1 MNRSP
6 PRIDGAA
13 RRCYNKCM
21 VDSNDILKLS
31 AAFGIRAEYKT
42 EMFPSFLSDVRSKKV
57 CLVCDRNTEAFAVPV
72 CDWLKGSGVAC
83 TLFRYDEYEPVADE
97 AHCAAA
103 AKALAGCDYALAVGA
118 GTLNDICKYVTFL
131 QGKECGVLATAASM
145 DGYSSGVTPLIKNGF
160 KITENAHTVKHVL
173 LDFGILCSAPKIMT
187 GAGAGD
193 ILAKYCCLTDWKISH
208 LLTGEPLN
216 EEAAGLMRVAL
227 QKCVDEIDGIRACGK
242 EGVDSLMRALLIS
255 GYAMVIAGNSRPASG
270 AEHHMSH
277 FLEMDFL
284 RRGKPIPLH
293 GVKVGLGTMVSLRMY
308 HRLAET
314 DRGFPGKEEVLREAE
329 KLPPPEFVRDV
340 LASLQCP
347 TRFSQ
352 IGVSEDTV
360 RDMLFNCYKIRDR
373 FTIMTLYN
381 RYDLMREAA
390 DALIAEF
397 Y

>member
-1 MNRSP
+1 MRERLSAVDGRTAAWYNGGMNAY
-6 PRIDGAA
+6 D
-13 RRCYNKCM
+13 
-21 VDSNDILKLS
+21 DIGKLS
-31 AAFGIRAEYKT
+31 AKFGIAAEYKT
-42 EMFPSFLSDVRSKKV
+42 DMYPAFLADVKDKAV
-57 CLVCDRNTEAFAVPV
+57 CLVCDENTERFAAPV
-72 CDWLKGSGVAC
+72 ADRLRAEGVRC
-83 TLFRYDEYEPVADE
+83 RVFRFGEAEPVADE
-97 AHCAAA
+97 AHCAACA
-103 AKALAGCDYALAVGA
+103 AALEGADYALAVGA

-145 DGYSSGVTPLIKNGF
+145 DGYSSGVTPLIKKGF
-160 KITENAHTVKHVL
+160 KITENAHTVRHVL
-173 LDFGILCSAPKIMT
+173 IDLAILCGAPAVMT

-193 ILAKYCCLTDWKISH
+193 ILAKYCCLTDWRVSH
-208 LLTGEPLN
+208 LLTGEEYN
-216 EEAAGLMRVAL
+216 EEAAGLMGVAL
-227 QKCVDEIDGIRACGK
+227 HKCVDEIESIRARGRA
-242 EGVDSLMRALLIS
+242 GIDSLLRALLIS

-308 HRLAET
+308 HRLAGVEQE
-314 DRGFPGKEEVLREAE
+314 FPGKDVVLAEAE
-329 KLPPPEFVRDV
+329 KLPQPSFVRDV

-347 TRFSQ
+347 TRFSE

-373 FTIMTLYN
+373 FTVMTLYN
-381 RYDLMREAA
+381 RYGLMRGAA
-390 DALIAEF
+390 DELIAEF